1 MHIIR
6 RDVLEL
12 FINQVRR
19 LADLVELRVA
29 LVLRNLFVFE
39 MLVEILVSGIKL
51 LVLLVLLDVFLVL
64 FLEIL
69 FYLVQVVEHEVF
81 FEQVELLVVG
91 RAILL

>member
-1 MHIIR
+1 LHVIR
-6 RDVLEL
+6 RDVLEF

-39 MLVEILVSGIKL
+39 MLVEILVAGIKG

-81 FEQVELLVVG
+81 LEQVELLVVG